1 MPYVDSQRCTPQRY
15 FKAEMSPLAVIHS
28 HQQHVSRQNADADI
42 LRVIG
47 FLQLQHGKFEQAVA
61 VFDALHALFPE
72 DFTIGLS
79 LALSLLKLGHADQAA
94 QVLERIE
101 SGFDFSGE
109 QSSFQKNPC
118 FCWLRSQTL
127 SATGDAIEAARWMR
141 FFIRLRRQSNL
152 QATL

>member
-1 MPYVDSQRCTPQRY
+1 MSYVDSQRCTPQRY
-15 FKAEMSPLAVIHS
+15 SKAEMSPLAVIHS
-28 HQQHVSRQNADADI
+28 NQQAVSRQYADADI

-47 FLQLQHGKFEQAVA
+47 FLQLQHGKFEQAA
-61 VFDALHALFPE
+61 TVFDALYALFPE
-72 DFTIGLS
+72 DLTIGLS
-79 LALSLLKLGHADQAA
+79 LSLSLLKLGHADQAA

-109 QSSFQKNPC
+109 QSSFQKNLC

-127 SATGDAIEAARWMR
+127 SATGEAMEAARWMR
-141 FFIRLRRQSNL
+141 IFIRLRRQINL